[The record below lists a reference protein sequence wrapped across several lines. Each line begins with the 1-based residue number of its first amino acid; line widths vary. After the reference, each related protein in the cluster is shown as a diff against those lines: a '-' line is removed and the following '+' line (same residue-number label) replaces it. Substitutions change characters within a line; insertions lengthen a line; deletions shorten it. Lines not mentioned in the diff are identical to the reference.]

1 MDNFLNTLNVLNTG
15 SALVA
20 NGTSALLNII
30 ALMRMF

>member
-1 MDNFLNTLNVLNTG
+1 MDNLLNTLNVLNTG

-30 ALMRMF
+30 TLMRLF